1 MCWRCTL
8 EFKWCTVVLQGFSG
22 VSPRNESPRHDAIT
36 TNAII
41 RYQDPVYILP
51 QRYVSPQRK
60 VFFLFQLVWM
70 SVLLKYEYT
79 SLLTFIWTMISEHDR
94 PKESYTSWFV
104 RGEFQRSHHCE
115 RSTTIFRPTR
125 LWSPCVIHRQWRTSC
140 TCWSKPSSTN
150 RWRLGGWNTSC
161 RTCPTTHPHC
171 WAAHG
176 CNLCWFTCRCTRQPN
191 GGCS

>member
-1 MCWRCTL
+1 MVYRCPAGIFRSIPKERESKTR
-8 EFKWCTVVLQGFSG
+8 CNHNQCDHSVSG
-22 VSPRNESPRHDAIT
+22 SRLYSTKALCLTPEKG
-36 TNAII
+36 
-41 RYQDPVYILP
+41 L
-51 QRYVSPQRK
+51 
-60 VFFLFQLVWM
+60 FLFQLVWM

-125 LWSPCVIHRQWRTSC
+125 LWSPCVIHRQWRTSG

-176 CNLCWFTCRCTRQPN
+176 CNLCLFTCRCTRQPN